1 MEMIGRPRMAKDG
14 ERRSVPTIAAVLIVL
29 AAAGCSLRGPY
40 KAPDTQPAA
49 MRQADSAFFA
59 LRPDD
64 PAWWNEFEDPVLEAL
79 VRTSLQANL
88 DVRASVA
95 RLDRAR
101 AVFDDTA
108 LDRFPT
114 VTVGASV
121 DRREQVV
128 PGFTDAPI
136 DTTTYRAGFDAF
148 WEIDLFGRVR
158 SAVRA
163 AAANAQS
170 FDAAL
175 DDVRVSV
182 AAEVARHYFELRGVQ
197 QQIAV
202 TERSLTNARETLR
215 LTQVRRDAGIG
226 EEQDVASA
234 SARVAGVESI
244 LPPLRAAAV
253 EREHRLAVLNGVRP
267 GGLAVD
273 LSPRPYPTLAKAL
286 PLGDPASL
294 LRRRPDVRAAER
306 RLAEATAREGVAAAD
321 LFPRVTVSGILGFVA
336 GRGSLFG
343 TSDSRAWA
351 VTPALTWAAFD
362 LGSARARLRGT
373 EAVTRETLAVYDH
386 TVLRALEEAENA
398 LVAYREQQRR
408 LVSLTDQAR
417 ESGRAA
423 SIARVRYREGL
434 ADFLDLLDA
443 ERTELQAQEAVAQ
456 AEAGVFTGVVSIYK
470 SLGGIPR

>member
-1 MEMIGRPRMAKDG
+1 M
-14 ERRSVPTIAAVLIVL
+14 RRAIVVVSL
-29 AAAGCSLRGPY
+29 LTAAGCSLRGPY
-40 KAPDTQPAA
+40 KAPETPPAA
-49 MRQADSAFFA
+49 LRQADPATYSAEA
-59 LRPDD
+59 YD
-64 PAWWNEFEDPVLEAL
+64 PAWWSEFDDPVLEQL
-79 VRTSLQANL
+79 VRTSLSANL
-88 DVRASVA
+88 DVRAAIA
-95 RLDRAR
+95 RLDQAR
-101 AVFDDTA
+101 AVFDETKFA
-108 LDRFPT
+108 RYPT
-114 VTVGASV
+114 VTAGASV
-121 DRREQVV
+121 DRREQAV
-128 PGFTDAPI
+128 PGFTEEPI
-136 DTTTYRAGFDAF
+136 DTTTYRAGFDAY

-182 AAEVARHYFELRGVQ
+182 AAEVARNYFELRGLQ
-197 QQIAV
+197 QQLEV
-202 TERSLTNARETLR
+202 TARNLANAHETLR
-215 LTQVRRDAGIG
+215 LSEVRRDSGIG

-234 SARVAGVESI
+234 RARVSAVESV
-244 LPPLRAAAV
+244 LPPLRAAVA
-253 EREHRLAVLNGVRP
+253 ERQHRLAVLNGVRP
-267 GGLAVD
+267 GELGVD
-273 LSPRPYPTLAKAL
+273 LSPRPYPVLAKAL
-286 PLGDPASL
+286 PLGDPSSL

-306 RLAEATAREGVAAAD
+306 RVAAAAGREGVAAAD
-321 LFPRVTVSGILGFVA
+321 LFPRITVTGFLGFVA

-351 VTPALTWAAFD
+351 VTPALNWAAFD

-373 EAVTRETLAVYDH
+373 EAASRETLAVYEQ

-398 LVAYREQQRR
+398 LVGYREQQRR

-434 ADFLDLLDA
+434 ADFLSLLDA
-443 ERTELQAQEAVAQ
+443 ERTELLAQEAVAQ